1 MKIKFVI
8 PTPDDSGKELL
19 SSFLYKSTRNHS
31 YAHRVV
37 YRTPNQYG
45 EKVVAVSRAGIGNRR
60 RKGIDPLLENIKKKV
75 SECFLDT
82 RRGYSEYDRDW
93 FSTFGWRYNK
103 EDILLTLIRD
113 NGTFYLNG
121 KKKNKDDVA
130 SALAKIIMFG
140 STNRSASSL
149 NKYILTN
156 VMYPQNIIYAL
167 ENRVPFYFYEKDS
180 DLIPRKVE
188 CRINMQQVDENEVAL
203 EISDG
208 VWGSLKVKDAN
219 ILINSYRNNSARSQ
233 KWSNLSPKKLWIA
246 LMGSE
251 PSDSQLALMI
261 AWLKQNRTGKMVET
275 RAKSLLVD
283 MSNKYDDVF
292 LLNGEKTLSWLSLGS
307 TPGKMYDFSLFI
319 RGKLGD
325 WIVYANTSGSRHQ
338 RTSAVFLRGASSKD
352 GPFCIDNLH
361 DNSSVGDQIATRG
374 MILRNDEKAKEMIH
388 TLGRVKKTDYRLPQ
402 AELEGLLA

>member
-1 MKIKFVI
+1 
-8 PTPDDSGKELL
+8 
-19 SSFLYKSTRNHS
+19 
-31 YAHRVV
+31 
-37 YRTPNQYG
+37 
-45 EKVVAVSRAGIGNRR
+45 
-60 RKGIDPLLENIKKKV
+60 
-75 SECFLDT
+75 
-82 RRGYSEYDRDW
+82 
-93 FSTFGWRYNK
+93 
-103 EDILLTLIRD
+103 
-113 NGTFYLNG
+113 
-121 KKKNKDDVA
+121 
-130 SALAKIIMFG
+130 
-140 STNRSASSL
+140 
-149 NKYILTN
+149 
-156 VMYPQNIIYAL
+156 
-167 ENRVPFYFYEKDS
+167 
-180 DLIPRKVE
+180 
-188 CRINMQQVDENEVAL
+188 MQQVDENEVAL